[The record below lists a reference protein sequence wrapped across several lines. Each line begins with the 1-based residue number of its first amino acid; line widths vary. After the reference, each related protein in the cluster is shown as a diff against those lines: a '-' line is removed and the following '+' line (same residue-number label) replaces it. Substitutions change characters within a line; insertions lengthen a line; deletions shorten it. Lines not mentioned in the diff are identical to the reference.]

1 MTDPAPKK
9 ALVLGGGGVLGAA
22 WSVGALCALEES
34 RGLGLEDFDIIVG
47 TSAGAVLGSLVA
59 AGVTPHQ
66 LKQHQLGEPVTTGPL
81 AGYSWDYETATGGS
95 RPSMPKL
102 LGPGSFKLIANGL
115 RSLAKRPPTAF
126 LSAFMPLGTG
136 SLERVGHLVDAITPM
151 DAWSPHRNLWVVAM
165 NYTEGTRVVFG
176 RPDAPEVPLADA
188 VMASCAIPGWFE
200 PVEIHGTPYID
211 GGAWS
216 ATSVDVL
223 VGSGVDEVY
232 VVAPMLSF
240 ADDEPVGF
248 LTRVERQWRHRVTR
262 RCMNEVN
269 EVEAEGAQVHVL
281 GPGLE
286 DLQAMGANIMDT
298 SRRVGVMETSLRTS
312 RRAWEGGTPGSF
324 AATG

>member
-1 MTDPAPKK
+1 MR
-9 ALVLGGGGVLGAA
+9 L
-22 WSVGALCALEES
+22 
-34 RGLGLEDFDIIVG
+34 
-47 TSAGAVLGSLVA
+47 LVA
-59 AGVTPHQ
+59 AACLGPCRLATSWCARPHRRPLQ
-66 LKQHQLGEPVTTGPL
+66 PLPFMVLRPLKG
-81 AGYSWDYETATGGS
+81 AGYARTRLIWTVRVSPSPPGYASDSACPFPLRRQTFDFIPAQNPTIVYLPGLEQNRLGTTAFALQTW
-95 RPSMPKL
+95 
-102 LGPGSFKLIANGL
+102 
-115 RSLAKRPPTAF
+115 AKRNRQGFFTADYF
-126 LSAFMPLGTG
+126 GCGKS
-136 SLERVGHLVDAITPM
+136 
-151 DAWSPHRNLWVVAM
+151 
-165 NYTEGTRVVFG
+165 EG
-176 RPDAPEVPLADA
+176 EYADA
-188 VMASCAIPGWFE
+188 TISRWVEDAVELVEQEIKG
-200 PVEIHGTPYID
+200 PV
-211 GGAWS
+211 
-216 ATSVDVL
+216 VL